1 MLEIRNLET
10 YIGENRVLRGVSLEV
25 PKGAAVTVLGANG
38 AGKSSLIG
46 VINGLRAATSGTVKL
61 EGREIQN
68 LPSHQIARLGVAT
81 VPEGRRT
88 FVDMSVADNL
98 MMGAFLP
105 RGRKDLRQ
113 TLDEV
118 LTLFPVLKER
128 MAQRAGTLSGG
139 EQQMLTIGRA
149 LMSRPSLL
157 MLDELSLGLAP
168 VIVQE
173 IYRVLA
179 EVRHRMTMLIV
190 EQSVEMALK
199 NSTYAYIL
207 ETGRIVREG
216 PSAELLRDPAIE
228 EAYLGMKKSELREGE
243 NSG

>member
-1 MLEIRNLET
+1 
-10 YIGENRVLRGVSLEV
+10 V
-25 PKGAAVTVLGANG
+25 PQGSAVAVLGANG
-38 AGKSSLIG
+38 AGKSSLISVIAGLMG
-46 VINGLRAATSGTVKL
+46 VSGGQVLL

-68 LPSHQIARLGVAT
+68 LPPHQIGRLGVAT

-105 RGRKDLRQ
+105 RGRKKLEQ
-113 TLDEV
+113 TMDEV

-128 MAQRAGTLSGG
+128 MGQRAGTLSGG
-139 EQQMLTIGRA
+139 EQQMLSIGRA

-157 MLDELSLGLAP
+157 VLDELSLGLAP

-173 IYRVLA
+173 IYRVLD
-179 EVRHRMTMLIV
+179 EVRNRTTMLLV

-207 ETGRIVREG
+207 ETGNIAQEG
-216 PSAELLRDPAIE
+216 PSAELLKDPKIK
-228 EAYLGMKKSELREGE
+228 EAYLGM
-243 NSG
+243 

>member
-1 MLEIRNLET
+1 MLKLTDLEA

-25 PKGAAVTVLGANG
+25 PEGSSVTVLGANG

-46 VINGLRAATSGTVKL
+46 VISGLRAATRGTVTL

-68 LPSHQIARLGVAT
+68 IPPYVIARLGLAT

-88 FVDMSVADNL
+88 FVDMTVSDNL

-105 RGRKDLRQ
+105 RGRKSLTQ
-113 TLDEV
+113 TMDEV
-118 LTLFPVLKER
+118 LTLFPVLKNR
-128 MAQRAGTLSGG
+128 MTQRAGTLSGG
-139 EQQMLTIGRA
+139 EQQMLAIGRA
-149 LMSRPSLL
+149 LMSRPSILI
-157 MLDELSLGLAP
+157 LDELSLGLAP

-179 EVRHRMTMLIV
+179 ELRNRVTMLLV

-216 PSAELLRDPAIE
+216 PSAELLRDPAIK
-228 EAYLGMKKSELREGE
+228 EAYLGMKKSGTAERIE
-243 NSG
+243 

>member
-1 MLEIRNLET
+1 MLKLTDLEA

-25 PKGAAVTVLGANG
+25 PEGSSVTVLGANG

-46 VINGLRAATSGTVKL
+46 VISGLRAATRGTVTL

-68 LPSHQIARLGVAT
+68 MPPYVIARLGLAT

-88 FVDMSVADNL
+88 FVDMTVSDNL

-105 RGRKDLRQ
+105 RGRKSLTQ
-113 TLDEV
+113 TMDEV
-118 LTLFPVLKER
+118 LTLFPVLKNR
-128 MAQRAGTLSGG
+128 MTQRAGTLSGG
-139 EQQMLTIGRA
+139 EQQMLAIGRA
-149 LMSRPSLL
+149 LMSRPSILI
-157 MLDELSLGLAP
+157 LDELSLGLAP

-179 EVRHRMTMLIV
+179 ELRNRVTMLLV

-216 PSAELLRDPAIE
+216 PSAELLRDPAIK
-228 EAYLGMKKSELREGE
+228 EAYLGMKKSGTAERSE
-243 NSG
+243 

>member
-1 MLEIRNLET
+1 MLEIRNLEA
-10 YIGENRVLRGVSLEV
+10 YIGENRVLRGVSLKV
-25 PKGAAVTVLGANG
+25 PKGSAVTVLGANG

-46 VINGLRAATSGTVKL
+46 VISGLRTVAGGAVLL

-68 LPSHQIARLGVAT
+68 LPPHQISRLGVAT

-88 FVDMSVADNL
+88 FVNMSVADNL

-105 RGRKDLRQ
+105 RGRKNLAH

-139 EQQMLTIGRA
+139 EQQMLAIGRA

-179 EVRHRMTMLIV
+179 EIRDRITMLIV

-216 PSAELLRDPAIE
+216 ASAELLRDPAIE
-228 EAYLGMKKSELREGE
+228 EAYLGMKKSGNGGRSE
-243 NSG
+243 

>member
-1 MLEIRNLET
+1 MLKLTDLEA

-25 PKGAAVTVLGANG
+25 PKGSSVTVLGANG

-46 VINGLRAATSGTVKL
+46 VISGLRAVTRGTVTL
-61 EGREIQN
+61 EDREIQN
-68 LPSHQIARLGVAT
+68 MAPYAIARLGVAT

-88 FVDMSVADNL
+88 FVDMTVADNL

-105 RGRKDLRQ
+105 RGRKSLTQ
-113 TLDEV
+113 TMDEV
-118 LTLFPVLKER
+118 LTLFPVLKNR
-128 MAQRAGTLSGG
+128 MTQRAGTLSGG
-139 EQQMLTIGRA
+139 EQQMLAIGRA
-149 LMSRPSLL
+149 LMSRPSILI
-157 MLDELSLGLAP
+157 LDELSLGLAP

-179 EVRHRMTMLIV
+179 ELRNRITMLLV

-207 ETGRIVREG
+207 EAGRIVREG
-216 PSAELLRDPAIE
+216 PSAELLRDPSIK
-228 EAYLGMKKSELREGE
+228 EAYLGMKKSGTAERSE
-243 NSG
+243 

>member
-1 MLEIRNLET
+1 MLKLTDLEA

-25 PKGAAVTVLGANG
+25 PKGSSVTVLGANG

-46 VINGLRAATSGTVKL
+46 VISGLRAATRGTVTL
-61 EGREIQN
+61 EDREIQN
-68 LPSHQIARLGVAT
+68 MAPYAIARLGVAT

-88 FVDMSVADNL
+88 FVDMTVADNL

-105 RGRKDLRQ
+105 RGRKSLTQ
-113 TLDEV
+113 TMDEV
-118 LTLFPVLKER
+118 LTLFPVLKNR
-128 MAQRAGTLSGG
+128 MTQRAGTLSGG
-139 EQQMLTIGRA
+139 EQQMLAIGRA
-149 LMSRPSLL
+149 LMSRPSILI
-157 MLDELSLGLAP
+157 LDELSLGLAP

-179 EVRHRMTMLIV
+179 ELRNRITMLLV

-207 ETGRIVREG
+207 EAGRVVREG
-216 PSAELLRDPAIE
+216 PSAELLRDPSIK
-228 EAYLGMKKSELREGE
+228 EAYLGMKKSGTAER
-243 NSG
+243 SQ